1 MKAII
6 VPIVKNFPLKVHCW
20 GGLGS
25 QLLALNYYLGLTKKY
40 PKRKIV
46 LVLHNGGITNRP
58 SEISFLSTKIFLHT
72 VEDFYENAKLVNKSI
87 DFKPVRKNRFSFK
100 LIVKYL
106 LNLLRIVITDDSKV
120 LNVKFW
126 TLAVRST
133 YILNPLRM
141 DDIARLS
148 KVLEILVTGSQQN
161 SVGIHYRLGDLPDLK
176 PESLIS
182 TKAISV
188 IVNDLCG
195 SNSKINAVAVYSDSR
210 SDGIFF
216 DVPRSVQVNWYSV
229 DAIQTIKSL
238 MSYDYF
244 IGTSSKVSLWVAIFR
259 WGLDIK
265 GEVFLPK
272 AMMDHFINLTRYKTS
287 DSKNFIL
294 KTYWN

>member
-133 YILNPLRM
+133 YILNPLFR

-161 SVGIHYRLGDLPDLK
+161 SIGIHYRLGDLPDLK

-195 SNSKINAVAVYSDSR
+195 LNSKINAVAVYSDSR